1 MALDQDDAL
10 SAGPGSED
18 LDDRDVA
25 VRIENVTKAFDD
37 VVAVDNVSLDVR
49 DQEFLT
55 LLGPSGAGKTTL
67 LHMIAGFTKPTE
79 GDIHI
84 DGEVVT
90 QKPPYERNI
99 GMVFQSMALFP
110 HMSVA
115 ENIAFPLKMR
125 RVDKF
130 DREDRVQEM
139 LDLIRLPDIADR
151 QVSELSGGQQQR
163 VAIARAL
170 AFEPSLMLLD
180 EPLSSLDKKLRE
192 EMRHE
197 LLRIHRETNVTTV
210 HVTHNQEEALTMADR
225 VAVIQDG
232 EIAQHS
238 PTQDLYARPRTAF
251 VADFVGNTNM
261 VGGRVERVHPPNCTV
276 ELTGTEHTIECR
288 TDLVEGSVEADDDVS
303 VGIRFEEIGIGES
316 VSADNV
322 FDGTVTDVVFKGNFV
337 DTTVQIDGI
346 EKPFQVSDIN
356 SEGTRVFARGDDV
369 RIGWDA
375 TDCLVYTV

>member
-1 MALDQDDAL
+1 MVLDQDDAL
-10 SAGPGSED
+10 PGAAESDDPDGED
-18 LDDRDVA
+18 AA
-25 VRIENVTKAFDD
+25 VRIDNVTKAFDD
-37 VVAVDNVSLDVR
+37 VVAVDDVSLDVR

-67 LHMIAGFTKPTE
+67 LHMIAGFTKPTA
-79 GDIHI
+79 GDISI
-84 DGEVVT
+84 DGEIVT
-90 QKPPYERNI
+90 RKPPYERNI

-110 HMSVA
+110 HMTVG

-125 RVDKF
+125 RIDKF

-139 LDLIRLPDIADR
+139 LDLIRLPDIGDR

-170 AFEPSLMLLD
+170 SFEPSLMLLD

-192 EMRHE
+192 EMRQE
-197 LLRIHRETNVTTV
+197 LLRIHREANVTTV

-225 VAVIQDG
+225 IAVIQEG

-238 PTQDLYARPRTAF
+238 STQELYARPQTAF

-261 VGGRVERVHPPNCTV
+261 LRGRVEGVNPPNCTV
-276 ELTGTEHTIECR
+276 KIADTDQTIECR
-288 TDLVEGSVEADDDVS
+288 TDLGDGTVDVGDDVS
-303 VGIRFEEIGIGES
+303 VGIRFEEIEIGDS

-322 FDGTVTDVVFKGNFV
+322 FDGTIIDVVFKGNFV
-337 DTTVQIDGI
+337 DTTVRIDGI
-346 EKPFQVSDIN
+346 ETAFQVSDIN
-356 SEGTRVFARGDDV
+356 SEDTRVFARGDGV
-369 RIGWDA
+369 RVGWDA
-375 TDCLVYTV
+375 TDCLVYTT